1 MNDYEF
7 SNYIYR
13 LRSMSKMSQSELAS
27 KIGVTNKAVSKW
39 EVGAAKPSMET
50 IRKLAALFQVSID
63 GMLNFREK
71 EKNTDITKIV
81 ITGGQCAGKS
91 TAMS

>member
-7 SNYIYR
+7 GNYIYR

-39 EVGAAKPSMET
+39 EVG
-50 IRKLAALFQVSID
+50 VVY
-63 GMLNFREK
+63 
-71 EKNTDITKIV
+71 IV
-81 ITGGQCAGKS
+81 N
-91 TAMS
+91 